1 MGCALPPETPLVLK
15 GSDGRRRIVTAV
27 DKAAGVQGLYVGMPL
42 AKAQALVE
50 GLVVHDADPE
60 ADAEALQSLARWALR
75 RFSPVV
81 AADPPNGLVIDITG
95 AAHLNGGEDGVLDM
109 LVEALKAEG
118 ITARAAVADTWGAA
132 YAAARFLPKRTA
144 VMGPVRDWLPALPLS
159 ALRLTRD
166 VVSGLGLLG
175 FETIA
180 DLLAQPRAP
189 LVRRFG
195 LDLARRLDQAFGQ
208 AHEPIDPVRLPDVTQ
223 IERVFAEPIGA
234 PETIARYTGKL
245 TEGLCDT
252 LEGKGMGARQLD
264 LVFYRTDNRIEAVR
278 VAMARPVRD
287 IKRLTRLL
295 CDQIETVD
303 PGFGIERMRLV
314 ATEAEPLVLTQTGTD
329 DATDAPDLSA
339 LIDTLRNRIGAER
352 IFCLQPVESD
362 VPERSV
368 ARADALDAETGL
380 NWPAHW
386 PRPLRLFRKAEP
398 ITTLG
403 LLPDYPPR
411 AFTWRGVRYTVTR
424 ADGPER
430 IFGEWWK
437 REAETDALRDY
448 FHVEVEDGRR
458 FWLFRTGDGE
468 SREPE
473 KQKWFVHG
481 VFS

>member
-1 MGCALPPETPLVLK
+1 VLK
-15 GSDGRRRIVTAV
+15 GSDGRRRVVTAV
-27 DKAAGVQGLYVGMPL
+27 DKAAAEQGLHAGMPL

-60 ADAEALQSLARWALR
+60 ADAEALQALARWALR

-95 AAHLNGGEDGVLDM
+95 AAHLNGGEAGVLNM
-109 LVEALKAEG
+109 LVEALKSEG

-132 YAAARFLPKRTA
+132 YAAARFLPERTA
-144 VMGPVRDWLPALPLS
+144 VMGPSRDWLPALPLT
-159 ALRLTRD
+159 ALRLERN
-166 VVSGLGLLG
+166 VVAGLSLLG
-175 FETIA
+175 FESIA

-195 LDLARRLDQAFGQ
+195 LDLARRLDQAFGH
-208 AHEPIDPVRLPDVTQ
+208 AHEPIDPVRLPDVTS

-245 TEGLCDT
+245 TEGLCDA

-314 ATEAEPLVLTQTGTD
+314 ATEAEPLVLTQTGTE
-329 DATDAPDLSA
+329 DATNAPDLSA

-352 IFCLQPVESD
+352 IFGLQPVESD

-368 ARADALDAETGL
+368 VRADALDVDTGL

-386 PRPLRLFRKAEP
+386 PRPVRLFRKPEAV
-398 ITTLG
+398 ITLG

-411 AFTWRGVRYTVTR
+411 AFTWRGVRHTVTR

-473 KQKWFVHG
+473 KQRWYVHG